1 MLVSPA
7 RTLGVLLA
15 ATLVACRN
23 PLDEDPIACTANVQ
37 PAVVVEIRDARDGRA
52 LAANARGVVRDGA
65 FVDSLRPYESS
76 SGLATDLFSRQAA
89 GERAGTY
96 TVEVEHDGYQ
106 PWTIAGVRASRGVCH
121 VETRRLAANLQPAT

>member
-1 MLVSPA
+1 MRTDGWSRRADHARGGAVTMAAGRVRVGARQGVSGGTGRA
-7 RTLGVLLA
+7 RRVA
-15 ATLVACRN
+15 A
-23 PLDEDPIACTANVQ
+23 
-37 PAVVVEIRDARDGRA
+37 A